1 MTLVDWDK
9 AARTCSF
16 RFDAPE
22 FGLFSAVL
30 ETYPAQEGTLRAICG
45 NVDAEDLLEEALREH
60 REKVR
65 TELRDTIARNT
76 TRSED
81 IEERESYTLKLTDG
95 ELEWLLQVLNDI
107 RVGHWIKLGR
117 PDGGGNAILA
127 QPPTG
132 DTLRSMTLFHLCTVW
147 QGIILESLE
156 EAARGEF
163 RSEEEAD

>member
-9 AARTCSF
+9 AAGAYSF

-30 ETYPAQEGTLRAICG
+30 ETYPAQEGTLRTICG

-60 REKVR
+60 REKLR
-65 TELRDTIARNT
+65 AELRETIAKKT
-76 TRSED
+76 TRTED
-81 IEERESYTLKLTDG
+81 IEERESYTLKLTEG

-117 PDGGGNAILA
+117 PDGGPNPVLT
-127 QPPTG
+127 QPPTSE
-132 DTLRSMTLFHLCTVW
+132 TLRSMTLLHLCTVW
-147 QGIILESLE
+147 QGIILESIE

-163 RSEEEAD
+163 SPEEEAD